1 VAAAAGLSVAHGR
14 QPGPAGPVG
23 TAGPRLLAAVVLL
36 GGWQA
41 LASSGLLFRDVV
53 PPLQALAAGLWAVA
67 RDGGFWADA
76 RVTGGELL
84 GAVLVGGVA
93 GGATGL
99 LLGSSPLLS
108 AAFERWITWFGPT
121 PKIILFPVL
130 ILLCGVGP
138 GSKVAMGAVSCF
150 FPMVL
155 STAAAVRGVDP
166 VLLRVARSFRA
177 RRHQT
182 LMKVYLP
189 ATVAPLLNGVRLGFG
204 LALIGVLLAETKLS
218 NQGVGFAVMQA
229 YARFDMPRMYGL
241 LILVV
246 GFAAAVNIVLGHGAR
261 RAAGATGQEH

>member
-1 VAAAAGLSVAHGR
+1 LAAA
-14 QPGPAGPVG
+14 
-23 TAGPRLLAAVVLL
+23 LLLG

-41 LASSGLLFRDVV
+41 LAMSGLLFQDVM
-53 PPLQALAAGLWAVA
+53 PPLQVLAGGLGAVVL
-67 RDGGFWADA
+67 DGGFWANA
-76 RVTGGELL
+76 AVTGAELFL
-84 GAVLVGGVA
+84 ALLIGGVA
-93 GGATGL
+93 GAAVGL
-99 LLGSSPLLS
+99 LLGVSAFMS
-108 AAFERWITWFGPT
+108 AAFERWITWLGPT

-166 VLLRVARSFRA
+166 VLLRVARSFRCGPW
-177 RRHQT
+177 QT
-182 LMKVYLP
+182 VLKIYLP
-189 ATVAPLLNGVRLGFG
+189 STVAPLLNGVRLGFG

-218 NQGVGFAVMQA
+218 NQGIGFAVMQA

-246 GFAAAVNIVLGHGAR
+246 GFAAAVNIALGHGTR
-261 RAAGATGQEH
+261 LAAGVAAGRDR